1 MRKEKYKM
9 YLKYYKIAIPT
20 YDMPLSYIKGYFVN
34 YSYWW
39 NILKTRKIWCQTNY
53 QTKHQ
58 KFFKNFPD
66 IYVDFYSNTEW
77 NGYGHT
83 DTRRHG
89 RTDTQTHGQ
98 TNTRTHEL
106 TDSRTHGH
114 MDTWTHSDILYCL
127 MNFTFWYF

>member
-1 MRKEKYKM
+1 M
-9 YLKYYKIAIPT
+9 LIFIPT
-20 YDMPLSYIKGYFVN
+20 RNGMDMD
-34 YSYWW
+34 
-39 NILKTRKIWCQTNY
+39 TQ
-53 QTKHQ
+53 
-58 KFFKNFPD
+58 
-66 IYVDFYSNTEW
+66 
-77 NGYGHT
+77 T

-127 MNFTFWYF
+127 MNFTF